1 MEGMIW
7 GDWFAP
13 GECAPSMRPLE
24 PAPWTEPPHEPGEPP
39 PDDATVS
46 ILCPSHRQP

>member
-7 GDWFAP
+7 ADWFGP

-24 PAPWTEPPHEPGEPP
+24 PAPDPEPEGDGPSTSAPPQQGEN
-39 PDDATVS
+39 S
-46 ILCPSHRQP
+46 GER